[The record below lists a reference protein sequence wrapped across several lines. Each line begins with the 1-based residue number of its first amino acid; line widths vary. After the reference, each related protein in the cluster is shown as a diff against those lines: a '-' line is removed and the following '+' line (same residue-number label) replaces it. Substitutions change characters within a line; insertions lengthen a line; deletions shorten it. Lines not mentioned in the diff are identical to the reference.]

1 MDKPSLIFMNEK
13 KIQKKKIQSKK
24 ISHDDNQ
31 SFKL

>member
-1 MDKPSLIFMNEK
+1 MDEPSLTFMNEK
-13 KIQKKKIQSKK
+13 KNQKKEIQSKK